1 LCGSA
6 SGRKVATLRALR
18 PALKSITLE
27 FGGDYMRRIILAS
40 LAASLLVFAAAAD
53 AKKPSAKP
61 SGKPAE
67 IDVMTQNQYL
77 GADLVPVVEAGAA
90 VLSCDPPEICSDPAV
105 LAAVIASRQA
115 FNAAL
120 LNALGMVAAN
130 LPEQRYV
137 ALARE
142 ISGRRAD
149 VVGLQEVFEFICT
162 PPGPDDPN
170 GLVGNGCDYGPIVGA
185 FNDHLQGTLDALHGS
200 YVDKAIVKN
209 LDITLPIVT
218 PVGGAYVTVID
229 RDVILVRRDLAGAA
243 TVVPYAAL
251 CASLVPSRA
260 SADGCNYSYVAATS
274 IAGSTVR
281 IERGFVGIDLT
292 VDGSTY
298 RVVNT
303 HLEVREPDSS
313 NPYSRFVQSA
323 QAQELI
329 YVTTTVMAPE
339 AGRKLIIVGDINS
352 DPRDLPLPAPVPGGA
367 IVPPYMLF
375 AGNASDGFA
384 GFTDAWTMR
393 PGASTGKGWPLVGLS
408 CCQDEDLANR
418 HSKLYERIDMVFSLV
433 KPSKVMDARLIG
445 ATPESKTWPPG
456 HGLWPSDH
464 AAVAAELRY

>member
-1 LCGSA
+1 
-6 SGRKVATLRALR
+6 
-18 PALKSITLE
+18 
-27 FGGDYMRRIILAS
+27 MRRIILAS

-61 SGKPAE
+61 PGKAAE

-90 VLSCDPPEICSDPAV
+90 VLSCDPPESCSDPAV
-105 LAAVIASRQA
+105 LAAVIASRTA
-115 FNAAL
+115 FNTAL

-130 LPEQRYV
+130 LPEQRYL

-142 ISGRRAD
+142 ISERRPD

-170 GLVGNGCDYGPIVGA
+170 GLVGNGCVYGPIAGA
-185 FNDHLQGTLDALHGS
+185 FNDHLQGTLDALDGR

-209 LDITLPIVT
+209 LDITLPIGT

-229 RDVILVRRDLAGAA
+229 RDVILVRKDLDRPTT
-243 TVVPYAAL
+243 TVVPYASL
-251 CASLVPSRA
+251 CGSQVPSRA
-260 SADGCNYSYVAATS
+260 SVDGCNYNYVAATS
-274 IAGSTVR
+274 IAGNTVR
-281 IERGFVGIDLT
+281 IERGYVGIDLE
-292 VDGSTY
+292 VDRSKY
-298 RVVNT
+298 RIVNT

-313 NPYSRFVQSA
+313 NPYSRFVQSV

-339 AGRKLIIVGDINS
+339 VGRKLIVVGDINS

-375 AGNASDGFA
+375 AGNVSDGFA

-418 HSKLYERIDMVFSLV
+418 HSKLYERIDMIFSL
-433 KPSKVMDARLIG
+433 KQPSKVMDARLIG

-456 HGLWPSDH
+456 YGLWPSDH